1 MWKTLQDKTEIRIN
15 LEETWKKQRQKEVNN
30 RKETGKRLMTFY
42 RRQQDGSV
50 DSVRQE
56 SQLYILQK
64 TIRMQM
70 EAWTLLYIV
79 EDNKDRRRKHG
90 LSQTKGADYM
100 HLYMKQGLGG
110 S

>member
-42 RRQQDGSV
+42 RRQDRSV

-56 SQLYILQK
+56 RQLYIAEDNK
-64 TIRMQM
+64 V
-70 EAWTLLYIV
+70 ADGSVDSIV
-79 EDNKDRRRKHG
+79 EDNKDG
-90 LSQTKGADYM
+90 D
-100 HLYMKQGLGG
+100 G
-110 S
+110 SMDLVK

>member
-42 RRQQDGSV
+42 RRQQDGSM

-64 TIRMQM
+64 TIRTGDGSMDS
-70 EAWTLLYIV
+70 V
-79 EDNKDRRRKHG
+79 RRRE
-90 LSQTKGADYM
+90 QIICTYT
-100 HLYMKQGLGG
+100 
-110 S
+110 